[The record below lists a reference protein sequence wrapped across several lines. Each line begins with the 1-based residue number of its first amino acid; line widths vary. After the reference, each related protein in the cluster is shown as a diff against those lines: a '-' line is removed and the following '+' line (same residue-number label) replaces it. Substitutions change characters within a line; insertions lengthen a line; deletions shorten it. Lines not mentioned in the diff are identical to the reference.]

1 MLGRLPSLYWLVVSA
16 FALSTVACAGLVG
29 ADFDGY
35 STSSSATPGSPDG
48 NQPMPQ
54 GEGDG
59 QGSGGLLPDGGKKP
73 APGTDGGAQQT
84 DAKPPPTDSGPT
96 SCIGPK
102 PGSIPQKLS
111 TLPRAACT
119 QAQATAGIT
128 AFKKPGGTL
137 QDLYNAITSPTCR
150 DCVFTPESASAW
162 GPVVKLANG
171 EFRMN
176 WGHCGTN
183 ATGGSDSCGLA
194 MQKGLYCV
202 EEMCSTCATQA
213 TQDACWDHATAND
226 CKSEWMGAASACPNS
241 VNTECNDVAESIFK
255 FCR

>member
-1 MLGRLPSLYWLVVSA
+1 MLGRLQGLFVFALSTL
-16 FALSTVACAGLVG
+16 ALSTVACAGLVG

-35 STSSSATPGSPDG
+35 NGSSSATPGPGDG
-48 NQPMPQ
+48 TQPMPE
-54 GEGDG
+54 GEGG
-59 QGSGGLLPDGGKKP
+59 GGLLPDGGKKP
-73 APGTDGGAQQT
+73 SPGTDSGTQQT
-84 DAKPPPTDSGPT
+84 DAKPPPNDSGPT

-111 TLPRAACT
+111 TLPKVACT
-119 QAQATAGIT
+119 AAQATAGIN
-128 AFKKPGGTL
+128 AFKQPGATL
-137 QDLYNAITSPTCR
+137 QDLYNAITSTTCR
-150 DCVFTPESASAW
+150 DCVFTPETAAEW

-171 EFRMN
+171 DFRMN
-176 WGHCGTN
+176 WGHCATN

-202 EEMCSTCATQA
+202 EEMCSTCETQA

-226 CKSEWMGAASACPNS
+226 CKSEWTGAASACPKS
-241 VNTECNDVAESIFK
+241 VNDACNDVAESIFK